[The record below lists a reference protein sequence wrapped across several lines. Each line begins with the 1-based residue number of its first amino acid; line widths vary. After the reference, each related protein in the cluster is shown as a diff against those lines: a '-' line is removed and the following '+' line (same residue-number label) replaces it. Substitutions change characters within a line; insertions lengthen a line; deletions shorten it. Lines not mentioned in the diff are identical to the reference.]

1 MNRDQPE
8 DARFN
13 ELMAREIPGG
23 QVPAEEPVPP
33 AKPEPA
39 PASAEPTPPK
49 PPASAPS
56 PIELPTVD
64 LPSDFRSWAAPEEP
78 EEPFIPPPP
87 PPRGR
92 WSAAGIAGTVLV
104 VLPLVL
110 VLFSA
115 FGVQFPMLVSVLA
128 GLGFFLGVFL
138 LLHRLERRPPVDG
151 DGAVV

>member
-1 MNRDQPE
+1 MTGSGRQ
-8 DARFN
+8 R
-13 ELMAREIPGG
+13 I
-23 QVPAEEPVPP
+23 
-33 AKPEPA
+33 
-39 PASAEPTPPK
+39 
-49 PPASAPS
+49 
-56 PIELPTVD
+56 
-64 LPSDFRSWAAPEEP
+64 SWAVVVALVTGTIAFGWPLVLRPESGMRPEQAPIV
-78 EEPFIPPPP
+78 F
-87 PPRGR
+87 
-92 WSAAGIAGTVLV
+92 AL